1 VILDGEVRRFVER
14 RRIAHLATA
23 DGAGVPQVLPVG
35 FAVSADGGSV
45 YSAVDGKPK
54 GQPPVRL
61 KRLRNIDANP
71 AIAMVFDHY
80 EEDWRRIGWVMLRGR
95 AEILE
100 GAEAERDAAASL
112 LHGRYPQ
119 YRAMRLGPI
128 IALRIAILRRWGSLA
143 APDGDT
149 P

>member
-1 VILDGEVRRFVER
+1 MTLDDALRRFVEG

-23 DGAGVPQVLPVG
+23 DADAVPQVLPVG
-35 FAVSADGGSV
+35 FAVSADGGSI

-54 GQPPVRL
+54 GHPPVRL

-100 GAEAERDAAASL
+100 GAEPERAAAEAL
-112 LHGRYPQ
+112 LRARYPQ
-119 YRAMRLGPI
+119 YGAMRLGPV
-128 IALRIAILRRWGSLA
+128 IALRIGIVRRWGSLGT
-143 APDGDT
+143 PEGDNA
-149 P
+149 